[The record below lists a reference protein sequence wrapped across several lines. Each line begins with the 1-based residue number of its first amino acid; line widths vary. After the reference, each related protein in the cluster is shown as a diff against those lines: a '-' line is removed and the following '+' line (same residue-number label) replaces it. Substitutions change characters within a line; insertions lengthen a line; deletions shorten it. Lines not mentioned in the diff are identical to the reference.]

1 MTAIELDN
9 QINILESRI
18 EQMKNHELFND
29 MEKRDNLSKLNDEL
43 EKLQLQKI
51 NNIEVITTEG
61 K

>member
-1 MTAIELDN
+1 MTAIELNN
-9 QINILESRI
+9 QINIVESRI

-51 NNIEVITTEG
+51 NNIEVITTKG

>member
-51 NNIEVITTEG
+51 NNIETKSTEV